1 MNNSVVTT
9 ENFLLLAANHYYS
22 IHYSTSEFN
31 SDLKRVSYVKRLLKR
46 YIKTGELSERLILNH
61 LILVFNVFVPIQV
74 ASGMLFLKL
83 DEDCYSVL
91 KTFLVYLN
99 RMPEKIFINDKVI
112 ISTDISIDMHVAS
125 ILRSI

>member
-1 MNNSVVTT
+1 
-9 ENFLLLAANHYYS
+9 
-22 IHYSTSEFN
+22 
-31 SDLKRVSYVKRLLKR
+31 VKRLLKR

-83 DEDCYSVL
+83 DADCYSVL

-112 ISTDISIDMHVAS
+112 ISTDISIDMYVAS